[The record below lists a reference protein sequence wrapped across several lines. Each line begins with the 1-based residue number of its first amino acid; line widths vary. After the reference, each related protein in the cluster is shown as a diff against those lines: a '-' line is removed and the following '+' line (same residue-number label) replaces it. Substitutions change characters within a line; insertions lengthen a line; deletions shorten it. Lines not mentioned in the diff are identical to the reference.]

1 MVEFIKEVQLLAI
14 RSSVYTT
21 YVFKVI
27 KENEYVMCTKLPNW
41 QVPEI
46 NVGDVG
52 FLQYQIVKSGEHYI
66 TPDGTDVVYKY
77 SNIYF
82 INFVKKTD
90 AVKNKEIIL

>member
-52 FLQYQIVKSGEHYI
+52 FLQYQIVKAGDLYV
-66 TPDGTDVVYKY
+66 TPEGDQIAYKY
-77 SNIYF
+77 SNVYF
-82 INFVKKTD
+82 INFVLKTD
-90 AVKNKEIIL
+90 AVMKKEVIL